1 MPYKLVEWVQKAA
14 IQLKQSRR
22 RKQVLA
28 PASSKMISE
37 VHSIII
43 YAYVVPLEID
53 QVTKVKKGLDL
64 RRLLFG
70 PLKDCTFHAFR
81 KKLRVCCREFRHV
94 RHSDS

>member
-43 YAYVVPLEID
+43 YAYVVPFRD
-53 QVTKVKKGLDL
+53 
-64 RRLLFG
+64 G
-70 PLKDCTFHAFR
+70 P
-81 KKLRVCCREFRHV
+81 RH
-94 RHSDS
+94 

>member
-53 QVTKVKKGLDL
+53 QVTKGKKRFGFKEASVWTIKGLHFSCL
-64 RRLLFG
+64 
-70 PLKDCTFHAFR
+70 
-81 KKLRVCCREFRHV
+81 
-94 RHSDS
+94 